1 MNIRTFPRTLLTLA
15 LLALAAGAIAEPSVS
30 AEPSASADPVVVP
43 PSWDTSRSFS
53 ELGRP
58 RDQLLLGIRNAEQV
72 EFRLRHDRI
81 ATDATLHLDYTPS
94 PALIPVLSH
103 LRIYLN
109 DELMGTVPITQEQIG
124 QRVSKDLALDPRL
137 LGDFNRVRIEF
148 VGHYSDVC
156 EDPAHSGLWLNLGRQ
171 SRVSLREQ
179 ALDIVGDLAWFPLP
193 FFDERDS
200 QRLSLPVVFGSAPTP
215 EEQRAAGI
223 LASYFGSLAAWRG
236 ASFPVMFDA
245 LPSTAKRPRP
255 AVVFATNARR
265 PSFLNDLPA
274 VDGPTVQLIDHPDD
288 RYSKLLLIAGR
299 DEADVVVAATALAM
313 GNGQLRGDKVTLDRV
328 EPPLRQ
334 PYDAPRWIR
343 TDRAVPLSELIDYPQ
358 QLQVSGLQP
367 HPITLDIN
375 LPPDL
380 FVWRNQGIPLQT
392 RYRYT
397 PPTTTDESRLNISIN
412 DQYISSIALKGS
424 DARSGVENL
433 RLSVLTADG
442 TAESEK
448 LLVPALK
455 MGMRNKVRFE
465 FNFAS
470 KLGNAQRDRCQ
481 TYLPTNIQAA
491 IDEQSTIDLSGYY
504 HYLAMPDLKAFA
516 RTGFPFS
523 RMADLSETL
532 VLVAAQPDEAQVGTL
547 LDTLAL
553 IGSHTGYPA
562 YRVRVTDDWKTAEQ
576 VDADLLLLGP
586 LPQQLVEQSA
596 FPVLLQQSRSWLQSG
611 GVGPALSPANGN
623 LGMTANGPLAAVVG
637 QQSPFHPQRSLVAL
651 LASEPQDYRLLR
663 QALTDSGKQEAFAG
677 AVTLIRNSGVSSHYV
692 GEQYYVGELPWWLLL
707 WFHLSSHPVLLA
719 VLAAASVL
727 LFAIVLWRA
736 LRWAARRRLAE
747 VE

>member
-1 MNIRTFPRTLLTLA
+1 MNTRTYPRTLLTF
-15 LLALAAGAIAEPSVS
+15 LLWAIATGAT
-30 AEPSASADPVVVP
+30 AEPKVDADLVP

-53 ELGRP
+53 DLGRP
-58 RDQLLLGIRNAEQV
+58 RDQLMLGIRNAEQV

-109 DELMGTVPITQEQIG
+109 DELMGTLPITQEQIG
-124 QRVSKDLALDPRL
+124 QRVSTDLALDPRL
-137 LGDFNRVRIEF
+137 LGDFNRLRIEF
-148 VGHYSDVC
+148 VGHYSDIC

-179 ALDIVGDLAWFPLP
+179 ALDVVGDLAWFPLP

-200 QRLSLPVVFGSAPTP
+200 QRLTLPVVFGSAPTS

-223 LASYFGSLAAWRG
+223 LASYFGSLAGWRG
-236 ASFPVMFDA
+236 ASFPVMFDS
-245 LPSTAKRPRP
+245 LPSTNDRPQP

-265 PSFLNDLPA
+265 PSFLADHPA
-274 VDGPTVQLIDHPDD
+274 VVGPTVELIEHPQD
-288 RYSKLLLIAGR
+288 RYSKLLLISGR
-299 DEADVVVAATALAM
+299 DEQDLVTAATALAM
-313 GNGQLRGDKVTLDRV
+313 GNGQLRGDKVRLERV
-328 EPPLRQ
+328 EPPVRM
-334 PYDAPRWIR
+334 PYDAPNWIR
-343 TDRAVPLSELIDYPQ
+343 TDRAVQLSELIDYPQ

-367 HPITLDIN
+367 HPITLDVN

-412 DQYISSIALKGS
+412 DQYISSIALQGS

-442 TAESEK
+442 TAERET

-455 MGMRNKVRFE
+455 MGMRNKLRFE

-532 VLVAAQPDEAQVGTL
+532 VLVASQPDEAQVGTL

-562 YRVRVTDDWKTAEQ
+562 YGVRLTDDWSKAQE

-586 LPQQLVEQSA
+586 MPQQLLDSST
-596 FPVLLQQSRSWLQSG
+596 FPVLLEASRSWVQSG
-611 GVGPALSPANGN
+611 GATPAGAPNGN

-637 QQSPFHPQRSLVAL
+637 QQSPFHAQRSLVAL
-651 LASEPQDYRLLR
+651 LASGPQDYRLLR
-663 QALTDSGKQEAFAG
+663 EALTDSGKQEAFAG
-677 AVTLIRNSGVSSHYV
+677 TVTLIRNSGVSSHFV

-719 VLAAASVL
+719 FLAAVSVV

-736 LRWAARRRLAE
+736 LRWAARRRLADSE
-747 VE
+747 

>member
-1 MNIRTFPRTLLTLA
+1 MNTRTHSWMLLATLLWA
-15 LLALAAGAIAEPSVS
+15 LTAGASAEPSVE
-30 AEPSASADPVVVP
+30 AEMAP
-43 PSWDTSRSFS
+43 PSWDSSRTFT

-72 EFRLRHDRI
+72 EFRLRKDRI

-94 PALIPVLSH
+94 PALLPVLSH

-109 DELMGTVPITQEQIG
+109 DELMGTLPITQEQIG
-124 QRVSKDLALDPRL
+124 QRVTTDLPLDPRL

-148 VGHYSDVC
+148 VGHYSDIC

-171 SRVSLREQ
+171 SRVSLHEQ
-179 ALDIVGDLAWFPLP
+179 ALDVTGDLAWFPHP

-200 QRLSLPVVFGSAPTP
+200 QHLNLPVVFSGAPTP
-215 EEQRAAGI
+215 NEQRAAGI

-236 ASFPVMFDA
+236 ASFPVLFDS
-245 LPSTAKRPRP
+245 LPATATRPQP
-255 AVVFATNARR
+255 TVVFATNTRR
-265 PSFLNDLPA
+265 PSFLSEHPE
-274 VDGPTVQLIDHPDD
+274 VDGPTVELIDHPED
-288 RYSKLLLIAGR
+288 RYSKLLLITGR
-299 DEADVVVAATALAM
+299 DDNDLIVAASALAM
-313 GNGQLRGDKVTLDRV
+313 DNGQLRGNRARMDQV
-328 EPPLRQ
+328 EPPARV
-334 PYDAPRWIR
+334 PYDAPNWIR
-343 TDRAVPLSELIDYPQ
+343 TDRAVQLSELIDYPQ

-367 HPITLDIN
+367 HPITLDVN

-397 PPTTTDESRLNISIN
+397 PPTTTDESRLNISVN
-412 DQYISSIALKGS
+412 DQYITSIALQGS
-424 DARSGVENL
+424 DKRSGVENL
-433 RLSVLTADG
+433 RLSVLSSDS

-455 MGMRNKVRFE
+455 MGIRNKVRFE

-491 IDEQSTIDLSGYY
+491 IDEQSSIDLSGYY
-504 HYLAMPDLKAFA
+504 HYMAMPDLKAFS
-516 RTGFPFS
+516 RSGFPFS

-532 VLVAAQPDEAQVGTL
+532 VLVPSQASQEQVGTL

-553 IGSHTGYPA
+553 IGSQTGYPA
-562 YRVRVTDDWKTAEQ
+562 YGVRITDDWKKAEQ
-576 VDADLLLLGP
+576 VDADLLLIGP
-586 LPQQLVEQSA
+586 LPQQLTEGA
-596 FPVLLQQSRSWLQSG
+596 TLPILLESPRSWLQNG
-611 GVGPALSPANGN
+611 GHGPTIEPANGN

-637 QQSPFHPQRSLVAL
+637 LQSPFHTQRSLVAM
-651 LASEPQDYRLLR
+651 LASAPQDYALLR
-663 QALTDSGKQEAFAG
+663 NALTDSGKQEAFAG
-677 AVTLIRNSGVSSHYV
+677 AISLIRNSGVSSHFV
-692 GEQYYVGELPWWLLL
+692 GDQYYVGDLPWWLLL

-719 VLAAASVL
+719 FLAAASIV

-736 LRWAARRRLAE
+736 LSWAARRRLADAE
-747 VE
+747 